1 MERKS
6 SYGFIGGAAAAAS
19 ASVAGGAIGS
29 GLGLGLGMGTGMGGS
44 DRRVLVEWHPFLSDF
59 FVAGGE
65 ELQLYEVRRQRGLG
79 VGVGGVGGLGGLGA
93 PNPR

>member
-6 SYGFIGGAAAAAS
+6 STGSFIGGAAAAA
-19 ASVAGGAIGS
+19 AAGAGS
-29 GLGLGLGMGTGMGGS
+29 GMGGGTG

-65 ELQLYEVRRQRGLG
+65 ELQLFEVRRQQRGL
-79 VGVGGVGGLGGLGA
+79 VDWAGVGGGGGA